1 MQAELLR
8 SKETLMTLEIS
19 DLKPRIGARVR
30 SEKSELLGGKHSKQ
44 LRELLEQHGVLLFPA
59 LNFTD
64 EEQLAF
70 AETLGEVI
78 QQGIKGIY
86 KITLDPT
93 LNDTADYL
101 HATTHW
107 HVDGAQ
113 DTVPTLASLLTAR
126 VLSEIGGQTEFANTY
141 AAYDDLPADK
151 RAMVDGLRVIH
162 SQEYIQRALQPDPTP
177 AQLARWR
184 EHPEQSHPMVWTH
197 RSGRKS
203 LLLGLTAGRVEGT
216 NEAESRALLSEM
228 QAWATQPQFVYR
240 HEWTVGDLIIWD
252 NTGVMHRV
260 EKYPAD
266 SGRLLSRTTL
276 IGEEAIA

>member
-1 MQAELLR
+1 M
-8 SKETLMTLEIS
+8 SIEIS
-19 DLKPRIGARVR
+19 DLKPRIGSRVR
-30 SEKSELLGGKHSKQ
+30 AEKAELLRGEHSE
-44 LRELLEQHGVLLFPA
+44 RIRALLEQRGVLLFPA

-86 KITLDPT
+86 KITLDPA

-126 VLSEIGGQTEFANTY
+126 VLSEVGGQTEFANTY
-141 AAYDDLPADK
+141 AAYDDLPPEKKAV
-151 RAMVDGLRVIH
+151 VDGLRVVH
-162 SQEYIQRALQPDPTP
+162 SQEYIQRVLQPNPTEV
-177 AQLARWR
+177 QLARWR
-184 EHPEQSHPMVWTH
+184 EHPEQSHPMAWTH

-203 LLLGLTAGRVEGT
+203 LLLGLTAGRVEGKSDD
-216 NEAESRALLSEM
+216 ESRAILHEM

-240 HEWTVGDLIIWD
+240 HEWTVGDMIIWD

-276 IGEEAIA
+276 VGEEAIA

>member
-1 MQAELLR
+1 MIEITDLAPRIGSRVVADRAELL
-8 SKETLMTLEIS
+8 SGT
-19 DLKPRIGARVR
+19 
-30 SEKSELLGGKHSKQ
+30 HSRQ
-44 LRELLEQHGVLLFPA
+44 IRELLEQRGVLLFPR
-59 LNFTD
+59 LGFTD

-86 KITLDPT
+86 KITLDPA

-113 DTVPTLASLLTAR
+113 DIVPTLASLLTAR
-126 VLSEIGGQTEFANTY
+126 VLSDEGGQTEFANTY
-141 AAYDDLPADK
+141 AAYDDLSDDK
-151 RAMVDGLRVIH
+151 KRMVEGLRVIH
-162 SQEYIQRALQPDPTP
+162 SQEYIQRALHPNPTE

-203 LLLGLTAGRVEGT
+203 LLLGLTAGRIEGKD
-216 NEAESRALLSEM
+216 EAEGRAILDEM
-228 QAWATQPQFVYR
+228 QAWATRPEFVYR
-240 HEWTVGDLIIWD
+240 HEWQVGDMIIWD

-276 IGEEAIA
+276 VGEEPIA

>member
-1 MQAELLR
+1 LNSQTEEEIKVFEITDLAPQIGSRVVADRAELL
-8 SKETLMTLEIS
+8 SGVHS
-19 DLKPRIGARVR
+19 ARI
-30 SEKSELLGGKHSKQ
+30 
-44 LRELLEQHGVLLFPA
+44 RELLEQRGVLLFPR
-59 LNFTD
+59 LGFTD
-64 EEQLAF
+64 EEQISF

-86 KITLDPT
+86 KITLDPE

-107 HVDGAQ
+107 HIDGAQ

-126 VLSEIGGQTEFANTY
+126 VLSNVGGQTEFANTY
-141 AAYDDLPADK
+141 AAYEALPGEEK
-151 RAMVDGLRVIH
+151 RTADGLRVVH
-162 SQEYIQRALQPDPTP
+162 SQEYIQRALHPNPTE

-203 LLLGLTAGRVEGT
+203 LVLGLTAGRIEGKS
-216 NEAESRALLSEM
+216 EDESHAILEQM
-228 QAWATQPQFVYR
+228 QTWATRPEFVYR
-240 HEWTVGDLIIWD
+240 HEWTVGDMIIWD

-276 IGEEAIA
+276 VGEEPIA

>member
-1 MQAELLR
+1 MQ
-8 SKETLMTLEIS
+8 IS
-19 DLKPRIGARVR
+19 DLAPRIGSRVEADR
-30 SEKSELLGGKHSKQ
+30 SELLSGAHSQ
-44 LRELLEQHGVLLFPA
+44 QIRQLLEQRGVLLFPE
-59 LNFTD
+59 LDLSD

-107 HVDGAQ
+107 HIDGAN
-113 DTVPTLASLLTAR
+113 DPVPTLASLLTAR
-126 VLSEIGGQTEFANTY
+126 VLSEEGGQTEFANTY
-141 AAYDDLPADK
+141 AAYEDLPEDK
-151 RAMVDGLRVIH
+151 RQYVESLRVVH
-162 SQEYIQRALQPDPTP
+162 SQEFIQRALYADPTP
-177 AQLARWR
+177 AQVARWR
-184 EHPEQSHPMVWTH
+184 EIPEQVQPMVWTH

-203 LLLGLTAGRVEGT
+203 LVLGLTAGRVEGMS
-216 NEAESRALLSEM
+216 EAEGTALLEEM

-240 HEWTVGDLIIWD
+240 HQWTVGDMIIWD

-260 EKYPAD
+260 EQYPAN

-276 IGEEAIA
+276 VGEETIA

>member
-1 MQAELLR
+1 MALEVSNLNPLIGSRILSSKNDLLSGAHSAE
-8 SKETLMTLEIS
+8 
-19 DLKPRIGARVR
+19 
-30 SEKSELLGGKHSKQ
+30 
-44 LRELLEQHGVLLFPA
+44 LRELLEQRGVLLLPE
-59 LNFTD
+59 LGFTD

-86 KITLDPT
+86 KITLDPS

-126 VLSEIGGQTEFANTY
+126 VLSEAGGQTEFANTY
-141 AAYDDLPADK
+141 AAYEALPDDLKQEA
-151 RAMVDGLRVIH
+151 DGLRVIH
-162 SQEYIQRALQPDPTP
+162 SQEYIQRAMYANPTE

-203 LLLGLTAGRVEGT
+203 LLLGLTAGRVEGKSDQ
-216 NEAESRALLSEM
+216 ESRALLDRM
-228 QAWATQPQFVYR
+228 QAWATRPEFVYR
-240 HEWTVGDLIIWD
+240 HHWTVGDMVIWD

-260 EKYPAD
+260 EKYAAD

-276 IGEEAIA
+276 VGEEAIA

>member
-1 MQAELLR
+1 
-8 SKETLMTLEIS
+8 MTLEIS
-19 DLKPRIGARVR
+19 DLKSRIGARVCAD
-30 SEKSELLGGKHSKQ
+30 KAELLSGKNSKR
-44 LRELLEQHGVLLFPA
+44 LRELLEQRGVLLFPQ
-59 LNFTD
+59 LGLTD
-64 EEQLAF
+64 EEQLTF
-70 AETLGEVI
+70 AKTLGEVI

-86 KITLDPT
+86 KITLDPG

-107 HVDGAQ
+107 HIDGAQ
-113 DTVPTLASLLTAR
+113 DTIPTLASLLTAR
-126 VLSEIGGQTEFANTY
+126 VLSAVGGQTEFANTY
-141 AAYDDLPADK
+141 AAYEELPSEK
-151 RAMVDGLRVIH
+151 KAMVDGLRVAH
-162 SQEYIQRALQPDPTP
+162 SQEYIQRVLHPNPTE

-203 LLLGLTAGRVEGT
+203 LVLGLTAGRVVGKSEEEG
-216 NEAESRALLSEM
+216 RAILDEM
-228 QAWATQPQFVYR
+228 QTWATQSQFVYR

-276 IGEEAIA
+276 VGEEAIG

>member
-1 MQAELLR
+1 MQ
-8 SKETLMTLEIS
+8 IS
-19 DLKPRIGARVR
+19 DLAPRIGSRIEADR
-30 SEKSELLGGKHSKQ
+30 SELLSGTRSRQ
-44 LRELLEQHGVLLFPA
+44 LRQLLEQRGVLLFPQ
-59 LNFTD
+59 LGFSD

-86 KITLDPT
+86 KITLDPM
-93 LNDTADYL
+93 LNETADYL

-107 HVDGAQ
+107 HIDGAQ

-126 VLSEIGGQTEFANTY
+126 VLSDVGGQTEFANTY
-141 AAYDDLPADK
+141 AAYDDLSPEK
-151 RAMVDGLRVIH
+151 KEVVDGLHVVH
-162 SQEYIQRALQPDPTP
+162 SQEYIQRALHPNPTE

-184 EHPEQSHPMVWTH
+184 EHPEQSHPMAWTH

-203 LLLGLTAGRVEGT
+203 LVLGLTAGRIEGKS
-216 NEAESRALLSEM
+216 EAESRAILEEM

-240 HEWTVGDLIIWD
+240 HEWTVGDMIIWD

-260 EKYPAD
+260 EQYPAD

-276 IGEEAIA
+276 VGEEAIA

>member
-1 MQAELLR
+1 
-8 SKETLMTLEIS
+8 MTLEIS
-19 DLKPRIGARVR
+19 DLKPLIGSKIIAP
-30 SEKSELLGGKHSKQ
+30 KAELLSGAHSPQ
-44 LRELLEQHGVLLFPA
+44 LRELLELRGVLLFPK
-59 LNFTD
+59 LGFCD

-126 VLSEIGGQTEFANTY
+126 VLSEAGGQTEFANTY
-141 AAYDDLPADK
+141 AAYEALSDEQKQQAE
-151 RAMVDGLRVIH
+151 GLRVIH
-162 SQEYIQRALQPDPTP
+162 SQEYIQRALHPNPTDV
-177 AQLARWR
+177 QLARWR

-203 LLLGLTAGRVEGT
+203 LLLGLTAGRVEGKSDQ
-216 NEAESRALLSEM
+216 ESHAILDHM
-228 QAWATQPQFVYR
+228 QTWATKPDFVYR
-240 HEWTVGDLIIWD
+240 HEWTVGDMIIWD

-276 IGEEAIA
+276 VGEEAIA

>member
-1 MQAELLR
+1 MQ
-8 SKETLMTLEIS
+8 IS
-19 DLKPRIGARVR
+19 DLAPRIGARVEADR
-30 SEKSELLGGKHSKQ
+30 SELLSGAHSKQ
-44 LRELLEQHGVLLFPA
+44 IRQLLEQRGVLLFPA
-59 LNFTD
+59 LSFSD

-126 VLSEIGGQTEFANTY
+126 VLSEVGGQTEFANTY
-141 AAYDDLPADK
+141 AAYDDLPPEK
-151 RAMVDGLRVIH
+151 KEVVDGLRVIH
-162 SQEYIQRALQPDPTP
+162 SQEYIQRALHPDPTE

-184 EHPEQSHPMVWTH
+184 EHPEQGHPMAWTH

-203 LLLGLTAGRVEGT
+203 LLLGLTAGRIEGKS
-216 NEAESRALLSEM
+216 EAESRAILDEM

-240 HEWTVGDLIIWD
+240 HHWTVGDMIIWD

-260 EKYPAD
+260 EQYPAD

-276 IGEEAIA
+276 VGEETIA